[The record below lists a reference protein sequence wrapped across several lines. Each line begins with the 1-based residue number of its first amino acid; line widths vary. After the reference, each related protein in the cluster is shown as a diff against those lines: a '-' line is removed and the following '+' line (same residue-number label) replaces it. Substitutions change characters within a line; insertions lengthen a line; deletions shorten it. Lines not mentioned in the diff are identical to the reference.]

1 MKRTRLL
8 TLLLVGAAVFFMLDG
23 VGMVADW
30 AGSYAAEQDIDDGS
44 DPDLPAKFHGPIDEA
59 TYLRM
64 RDEYVALRRGIE
76 PGHPLDPQARGRA
89 IDQMQRQENKRLLES
104 LANTESS
111 APITPEVA
119 WTPIGPAPLPNGTGN
134 APVSG
139 RVTAIV
145 VDPTNPNKVYLGA
158 AQGGVWRSLDAGASW
173 TPIFDNSQSLAIGAL
188 ALAPS
193 SPTTLY
199 VGTGEFNAC
208 SDCFFGAGLYRIDN
222 ADTSATLVGPINP
235 TQTIGNLTYPIFN
248 GRSISK
254 ILVHPTDAAT
264 IFVATAR
271 GASGSG
277 GNGLG
282 LVPTIATR
290 GVYRSTN
297 ATSAAGSVT
306 FQKLIVTTD
315 NSPDSPATGN
325 EDIADMVMD
334 PGNPDNIIVAAI
346 GPSGS
351 PLLSGIY
358 WTTSA
363 LGAASF
369 SQVLSLPTNTR
380 VTLAINKVGSVVTAY
395 AATSETP
402 TATTGCI
409 SANSGAVR
417 KVTDPFGGGAWSG
430 QLTGGGGFCS
440 GQCFYDMPIA
450 VDPGNANTVYIGGQT
465 SGTCGGVVRKS
476 TDGGNSFANDSTGLH
491 VDDHALFFDGAGNI
505 YTGNDG
511 GVWKKS
517 TSLAPGTAWTN
528 LNNAPLNTLQFES
541 VSVHPIDQFLTIGG
555 TQDNGTEYQLLSSG
569 NWHNAEGGDGG
580 YTLIDQSATDA
591 TNVTMYLTFFNQP
604 NIQILFD
611 RATLT
616 SCLNV
621 KDSWPTRGTFACGSP
636 LAPCPDN
643 NTPASQCDNLPFFK
657 NNGIQISDN
666 VLFYAPMALGP
677 GTPNTMYFGTDRLYG
692 STDRGDNMMIVSQ
705 SPILP
710 TGTRCPV
717 GQTCPP
723 STPASVGTPISTIA
737 VSPQDDNYR
746 IVGMQNGQ
754 VFATSTGSAT
764 LVDITSA
771 SFPGNPANPTNIP
784 PVNKFVGRAII
795 DPSNKNVAYVAFS
808 YYAAAGQGVWKITNL
823 GAAAGSSPVAP
834 NWTAAGN
841 GIPSVPINAF
851 AVDLLNSNNLFA
863 GTDIG
868 VYNSTDGG
876 ANWAPFGTGLPRVA
890 VFDLK
895 IQNGSRILRVATHGR
910 GMWEIPLAP
919 PASLIQFSPASYIV
933 NEASPRVDI
942 FVSRTGDTT
951 GAASVNFTTNDAAGL
966 QNCDVIN
973 HIASP
978 RCDYINTL
986 GTLQFAPGETSKT
999 FSVAIVDDSYSE
1011 GPETFTLTLT
1021 GSSGAGLGL
1030 QSNATVTI
1038 TDNEA
1043 TTGPN
1048 NPIDDTNFFVRQQY
1062 IDFLGREPD
1071 PPGFAAWVNEI
1082 NTCSGD
1088 TTLCDRIHVSQLFF
1102 QSAEFQQ
1109 RGYYVYRF
1117 YPVSFGRK
1125 PFYAEFVPDLASVSG
1140 FLSDAQLE
1148 AAKAQFAVDFTARPA
1163 FASAYNGL
1171 NNTQYVDTLLSTA
1184 GVSSTFSAATR
1195 QSLIDG
1201 LNNSTLT
1208 RAQVLRQ
1215 IVESTDVSNKYFN
1228 QAYAVMEYFGYLR
1241 REPDAAYLD
1250 WIHSLDTGTDPRTM
1264 VIGFVNSIEYRQRFG
1279 P

>member
-8 TLLLVGAAVFFMLDG
+8 TLLLVGAAVFFMLGG

-30 AGSYAAEQDIDDGS
+30 ARSYAAEQDIDDGS

-282 LVPTIATR
+282 LVPTVPTR

-402 TATTGCI
+402 TATTGCT

-430 QLTGGGGFCS
+430 QLTGGGGYCS

-450 VDPGNANTVYIGGQT
+450 VDPNNANVVYIGGQT
-465 SGTCGGVVRKS
+465 SGTCGRLVEKS
-476 TDGGNSFANDSTGLH
+476 TDGGSSFAADSNGLH
-491 VDDHALFFDGAGNI
+491 ADDHSLFFDGAGNI

-511 GVWKKS
+511 GVWKKVVS
-517 TSLAPGTAWTN
+517 SATGSAWTN

-555 TQDNGTEYQLLSSG
+555 TQDNGTEAQQNSSG
-569 NWHNAEGGDGG
+569 NWKNAEGGDGG
-580 YTLIDQSATDA
+580 YTLIDQSATDT
-591 TNVTMYLTFFNQP
+591 TNVNMYLTFFNQP
-604 NIQILFD
+604 NSQTLFD

-616 SCLNV
+616 TCLASIT
-621 KDSWPTRGTFACGSP
+621 SWPTRGTFACGTH

-643 NTPASQCDNLPFFK
+643 TSPATQCDNLPFFK
-657 NNGIQISDN
+657 NNGIQLTDN

-677 GTPNTMYFGTDRLYG
+677 GTPNAMYFGTDRLYR
-692 STDRGDNMMIVSQ
+692 STDKGDSMTIVGGTTP
-705 SPILP
+705 SPLVS
-710 TGTRCPV
+710 TGQTRCLV

-723 STPASVGTPISTIA
+723 STPASVGTPISTIGI
-737 VSPQDDNYR
+737 SPQDDNYR
-746 IVGMQNGQ
+746 VVGMQTGR
-754 VFATSTGSAT
+754 VFATSTGSSN
-764 LVDITSA
+764 LVEITSG
-771 SFPGNPANPTNIP
+771 SFPTNPSGSTNR
-784 PVNKFVGRAII
+784 FVGRAII
-795 DPSNKNVAYVAFS
+795 DPNNKDVAYVTFS
-808 YYAAAGQGVWKITNL
+808 FYAPAGQGVWKITNL
-823 GAAAGSSPVAP
+823 GAAAGSSPVAA
-834 NWTAAGN
+834 NWTPVGN
-841 GIPSVPINAF
+841 GIPSIPINAF
-851 AVDLLNSNNLFA
+851 AVDPLNSSNLFA

-868 VYNSTDGG
+868 VYSSTDAG
-876 ANWAPFGTGLPRVA
+876 ANWVPFGTGLPRVA
-890 VFDLK
+890 VFDMK
-895 IQNGSRILRVATHGR
+895 IQNTNRILRIATHGR
-910 GMWEIPLAP
+910 GMWEISIAATPTPLR
-919 PASLIQFSPASYIV
+919 IDNVMSPAG
-933 NEASPRVDI
+933 
-942 FVSRTGDTT
+942 RTSG
-951 GAASVNFTTNDAAGL
+951 G
-966 QNCDVIN
+966 QQI
-973 HIASP
+973 I
-978 RCDYINTL
+978 
-986 GTLQFAPGETSKT
+986 
-999 FSVAIVDDSYSE
+999 
-1011 GPETFTLTLT
+1011 LT
-1021 GSSGAGLGL
+1021 GSFAGLSTMTMGGASASFVYTNG
-1030 QSNATVTI
+1030 SNDTTKITVTTPPHAVGAVDI
-1038 TDNEA
+1038 VLTPTSGSMLTKTNAFAYLPTVFTEDTIMVGQ
-1043 TTGPN
+1043 TT
-1048 NPIDDTNFFVRQQY
+1048 
-1062 IDFLGREPD
+1062 
-1071 PPGFAAWVNEI
+1071 
-1082 NTCSGD
+1082 
-1088 TTLCDRIHVSQLFF
+1088 
-1102 QSAEFQQ
+1102 
-1109 RGYYVYRF
+1109 
-1117 YPVSFGRK
+1117 
-1125 PFYAEFVPDLASVSG
+1125 
-1140 FLSDAQLE
+1140 
-1148 AAKAQFAVDFTARPA
+1148 AKAQHILELRQAVDAMRAVAGLSGAPWNDPA
-1163 FASAYNGL
+1163 LAAG
-1171 NNTQYVDTLLSTA
+1171 NTIRAVHITDLR
-1184 GVSSTFSAATR
+1184 TFLDDAATR
-1195 QSLIDG
+1195 LGFSTSPYTDPG
-1201 LNNSTLT
+1201 LTT
-1208 RAQVLRQ
+1208 GFVIKRIHIEELRQ
-1215 IVESTDVSNKYFN
+1215 RI
-1228 QAYAVMEYFGYLR
+1228 
-1241 REPDAAYLD
+1241 
-1250 WIHSLDTGTDPRTM
+1250 RT
-1264 VIGFVNSIEYRQRFG
+1264 IAG
-1279 P
+1279 